1 MDDRCQAE
9 NAWFPPWIIVNPR
22 TVVCLRVMPVT
33 MMDIA
38 KDLKVSVVTVSKVLR
53 NQGRISDATR
63 KRVLRRAK
71 ELNYQMNWVARSLVT
86 RRTYTIGLLLPEFTH
101 PFSAEIARAV
111 AQTVR
116 PHGYHVVISCFE
128 EDPELEVSEADSLL
142 ARRVDGLIIASS
154 QPPRCLGLFK
164 RIQKQKVP
172 YVLIDRPI
180 AGLRASYV
188 GVDNYAI
195 GELATEHLIARGCCR
210 IAHLR
215 GPEVGIAA
223 ERLAGYRRALVKHGI
238 RPSSQYVESG
248 GHRDDTGYE
257 GMRKLLDLTPFPDG
271 VFCYNDPVAIGAMRA
286 ILEVEFKLP
295 DDICVVGAGN
305 IHYSDQ
311 VAVPLTTVDQ
321 GTCTIGVRA
330 AELLIARIASKRSVP
345 AAKILIPPQLVE
357 RESTRRNPQS
367 LRERC

>member
-1 MDDRCQAE
+1 
-9 NAWFPPWIIVNPR
+9 
-22 TVVCLRVMPVT
+22 

-86 RRTYTIGLLLPEFTH
+86 KRTYTIGLLLPEFTH
-101 PFSAEIARAV
+101 PFFAEIARAV

-116 PHGYHVVISCFE
+116 PHGYHVLISCFE
-128 EDPELEVSEADSLL
+128 EDPELEVSEAESLL

-154 QPPRCLGLFK
+154 QPARCLNMFK
-164 RIQKQKVP
+164 RVHEQNVP
-172 YVLIDRPI
+172 YVLIDRPV
-180 AGLRASYV
+180 AGLRACFV
-188 GVDNYAI
+188 GADNHAI
-195 GELATEHLIARGCCR
+195 GRLATEHLIARGCRR

-223 ERLAGYRRALVKHGI
+223 ERLAGYRQALARHGL
-238 RPSSQYVESG
+238 RPNSHYIVPG

-257 GMRKLLDLTPFPDG
+257 GMRKLLDLNPFPDG

-321 GTCTIGVRA
+321 GTCTIGVLA
-330 AELLIARIASKRSVP
+330 AELLLERIASKR
-345 AAKILIPPQLVE
+345 AMRARKILIPPKIVE
-357 RESTRRNPQS
+357 RASTRR
-367 LRERC
+367 RA

>member
-1 MDDRCQAE
+1 MLFGLMTA
-9 NAWFPPWIIVNPR
+9 
-22 TVVCLRVMPVT
+22 T

-38 KDLKVSVVTVSKVLR
+38 RDLDVSVVTVSKVLR

-63 KRVLRRAK
+63 KRVLLRAK
-71 ELNYQMNWVARSLVT
+71 QLNYQTNWVARSLVT

-101 PFSAEIARAV
+101 PFFAEIARAV

-128 EDPELEVSEADSLL
+128 EDPVLEACEADSLL

-154 QPPRCLGLFK
+154 QSPRSLGLFK
-164 RIQKQKVP
+164 KIQQQKVP

-180 AGLRASYV
+180 AGVRASFV

-195 GELATEHLIARGCCR
+195 GMLATEHLIARGCRR

-223 ERLAGYRRALVKHGI
+223 ERLAGYRRALVRHGI
-238 RPSSQYVESG
+238 RPNAEYVVCG

-257 GMRKLLDLTPFPDG
+257 GMRKLLDLNPFPDG

-286 ILEVEFKLP
+286 ILGVEFSLP
-295 DDICVVGAGN
+295 GDICVVGAGN

-321 GTCTIGVRA
+321 GTCRIGALA
-330 AELLIARIASKRSVP
+330 AELLVERIASKRQMRP
-345 AAKILIPPQLVE
+345 KKILIPPKLVE
-357 RESTRRNPQS
+357 RESTRRQT
-367 LRERC
+367 